1 MLAGKVGDVLLL
13 NEEEVLLNCE
23 CTKDNDC
30 EMGIDMVLSMTEI
43 IYLCIF
49 GYTFRKKSPREIISN
64 SVRYLEL

>member
-13 NEEEVLLNCE
+13 NEEEVLLNCK

-43 IYLCIF
+43 IYLCYF
-49 GYTFRKKSPREIISN
+49 GYTFRRK
-64 SVRYLEL
+64 